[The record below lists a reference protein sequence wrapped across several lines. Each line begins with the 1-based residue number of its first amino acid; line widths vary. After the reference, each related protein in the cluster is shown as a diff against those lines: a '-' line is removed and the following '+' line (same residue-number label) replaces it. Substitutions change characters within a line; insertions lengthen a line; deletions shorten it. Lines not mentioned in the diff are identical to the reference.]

1 MTKITAAPF
10 GVTKNG
16 TEVSLYTLANG
27 RGAEVDICTYGG
39 AIVAIRVPGRDGKL
53 VDVALGYEDASGYEN
68 NGGFLGALIGRVGNR
83 IGGAKFDLNG
93 KTYQLNV
100 NDGEP
105 SARRVQGV

>member
-27 RGAEVDICTYGG
+27 KGAEVDICTYGG

-53 VDVALGYEDASGYEN
+53 VDVALGYA
-68 NGGFLGALIGRVGNR
+68 GGFPRKPVLPAAPQLEQEMRQALEAAGHPVH
-83 IGGAKFDLNG
+83 
-93 KTYQLNV
+93 
-100 NDGEP
+100 
-105 SARRVQGV
+105 